1 MSKWMPTGLGAEPK
15 KMVFLL
21 GLLAMAPVA
30 YWYGNSTDTPVTA
43 PSGAKRATL
52 PAVEPSVIARPA
64 PKAASR
70 TTRSGNDDFH
80 PTLKLPDGFDLSK
93 VDPTLRT
100 DLLARVREI
109 GEVGGSRSLFEFY
122 TPPPPPPPKQE
133 RIIPTAPKPDP
144 FAEGVKQAAA
154 AKQTPPPPPP
164 PPLIPLKYSG
174 YEGAPSGGSKLRA
187 VFVDGE
193 DHFLVGVNDTIK
205 NRYRI
210 VRIGTTS
217 AEVEDIVAKNTQTLR
232 IADRCEDICK

>member
-1 MSKWMPTGLGAEPK
+1 
-15 KMVFLL
+15 MVFLL

-30 YWYGNSTDTPVTA
+30 YWYGNSTDTPVTPTSA
-43 PSGAKRATL
+43 AKTSRASL
-52 PAVEPSVIARPA
+52 PIVEPAVISRPA
-64 PKAASR
+64 PKAAAR
-70 TTRSGNDDFH
+70 NTRSGNDDFH
-80 PTLKLPDGFDLSK
+80 PTLKLPDNFDLSK

-100 DLLARVREI
+100 DLLARVRQV
-109 GEVGGSRSLFEFY
+109 GDVGGSRSLFEFY

-133 RIIPTAPKPDP
+133 PIIPTTPKPDT
-144 FAEGVKQAAA
+144 FAEAAKQAAL
-154 AKQTPPPPPP
+154 AKPAPPPPPP
-164 PPLIPLKYSG
+164 PIPLKYTG

-217 AEVEDIVAKNTQTLR
+217 AEVEDTVSKNTQTLR
-232 IADRCEDICK
+232 IVDRQDP